1 MDSAEKVV
9 NRMFASDWFSQ
20 WLGIQKVLIAQGH
33 CKLKMKVRKEML
45 NGFGTLHGG
54 ITFSLADS
62 ALAFASNAHGRLS
75 VALEASISFPLKA
88 VEGDELTAVAEE
100 QNLTDKTGIY
110 YITVTNQRNEKVGL
124 FRGTV
129 YRTEKKWFP
138 EDV

>member
-1 MDSAEKVV
+1 MNLAEKVV
-9 NRMFASDWFSQ
+9 NKMYDNDWFSQ
-20 WLGIQKVLIAQGH
+20 WLGIQRIQIDRGACRLS
-33 CKLKMKVRKEML
+33 MKVRKEML

-62 ALAFASNAHGRLS
+62 ALAFAANAHGKLS
-75 VALEASISFPLKA
+75 VALEASISYPLKA

-100 QNLTDKTGIY
+100 QSISNRTAVY

-129 YRTEKKWFP
+129 YRTEKNWFTQ
-138 EDV
+138 DV